1 VVMERPATFCASLKA
16 ARVAKGVSLEQIAA
30 STKINVSLLKG
41 LECGNLSRWPT
52 GLYRRSY
59 LRDYVRAVGLP
70 ITSTVAE
77 FVRLFPD
84 ADAAKVEDSVPTDG
98 AETPLLSLTLVDD
111 RADRFAQAG
120 RRISAATLDA
130 ALVTMLSG
138 TAALLIRADFL
149 GTVAIVALG
158 YYSLATAVL
167 GHTFGARWVV
177 HRGGKRWRKTAPSA
191 SRHGFRERIHRLR
204 DLSAALRSSMARDS
218 VRMPL
223 NALLLRI
230 RFLR

>member
-1 VVMERPATFCASLKA
+1 MERPATFCASLKA

-41 LECGNLSRWPT
+41 LESGDLSRWPT

-84 ADAAKVEDSVPTDG
+84 ADDAKVEDSVPTDG
-98 AETPLLSLTLVDD
+98 AATPLLSLTLVDD
-111 RADRFAQAG
+111 RADRVAQAG
-120 RRISAATLDA
+120 RRISAAGLDA
-130 ALVTMLSG
+130 ALVTTLSG
-138 TAALLIRADFL
+138 TAALLIPADFL

-158 YYSLATAVL
+158 YYSLATSVL
-167 GHTFGARWVV
+167 
-177 HRGGKRWRKTAPSA
+177 
-191 SRHGFRERIHRLR
+191 
-204 DLSAALRSSMARDS
+204 
-218 VRMPL
+218 
-223 NALLLRI
+223 
-230 RFLR
+230 